1 MFDLILAIIS
11 LYLTINIFAACD
23 QWITWYDRLENPFEI
38 IIAPQLEYQFEFMNA
53 PQLEDPFEFMIAP
66 QSIIRPTLG
75 RSIRPSY
82 CIHSAMR
89 KPIIQI

>member
-1 MFDLILAIIS
+1 MFDLILAIVS

-23 QWITWYDRLENPFEI
+23 QWITWYNRLENPFEI
-38 IIAPQLEYQFEFMNA
+38 
-53 PQLEDPFEFMIAP
+53 MIAP
-66 QSIIRPTLG
+66 QPFTHPRLENPFEIMIVPQQITRPTLG